1 MDLAAIAQGQLDA
14 YNRQDLDAHVSYFAD
29 DMTIAN
35 LREEPNLVGVAAYRE
50 RMGGVF
56 AQFPQ
61 NRVELLSRTFI
72 GNHALMQQSGRAN
85 GKVLDHE
92 KVMRAPDVEPFEVIA
107 IYTIENGQIKHID
120 FVK

>member
-1 MDLAAIAQGQLDA
+1 MDFAAIVQGQLDA
-14 YNRQDLDAHVSYFAD
+14 YNAQDLDAHVSFFAD

-35 LREEPNLVGVAAYRE
+35 LREEPNLRGVAAYRE

-56 AQFPQ
+56 AQYPQ
-61 NRVELLSRTFI
+61 NKVELLGRTKI
-72 GNHALMQQSGRAN
+72 GN
-85 GKVLDHE
+85 KILDHE

-107 IYTIENGQIKHID
+107 IYTIENGKIKHVD

>member
-35 LREEPNLVGVAAYRE
+35 LREEPNLVGAAAYKE

-56 AQFPQ
+56 AQFPY
-61 NRVELLSRTFI
+61 NKVELLGRTFI
-72 GNHALMQQSGRAN
+72 GN
-85 GKVLDHE
+85 KILDHE
-92 KVMRAPDVEPFEVIA
+92 KVMRAPDAQPFEVIA
-107 IYTIENGQIKHID
+107 IYTIENDKIAHID